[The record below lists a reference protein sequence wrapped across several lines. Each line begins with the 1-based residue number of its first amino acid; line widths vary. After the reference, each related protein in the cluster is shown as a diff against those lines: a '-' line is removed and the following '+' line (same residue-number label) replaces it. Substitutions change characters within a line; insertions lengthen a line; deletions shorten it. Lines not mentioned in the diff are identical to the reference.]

1 MWVGGEGHLCPGPDV
16 VRGSVHLVREA
27 DAAPRELVADRRVMS
42 RRSPERAHARIP
54 EHSRQVREID
64 AIWHVAEQD
73 RPAVEE
79 ETHGTGL
86 SKGRAGDGSRS
97 AIAAGRSLRPLAHD
111 GPEIGR

>member
-64 AIWHVAEQD
+64 AILHVAEQD

-86 SKGRAGDGSRS
+86 SKGRAGL
-97 AIAAGRSLRPLAHD
+97 AGPAPPTTQPLTLNVT
-111 GPEIGR
+111 PSYLNFP